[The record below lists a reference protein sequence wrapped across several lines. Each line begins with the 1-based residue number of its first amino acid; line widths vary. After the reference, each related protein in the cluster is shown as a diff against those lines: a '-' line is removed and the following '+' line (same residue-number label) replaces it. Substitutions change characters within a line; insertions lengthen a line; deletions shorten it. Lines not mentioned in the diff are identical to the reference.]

1 MGFRGGQGPLV
12 FGAHGRV
19 EQPSVAQAHLGRD
32 MAEQGH
38 QALQGDTG
46 VDQCGGVGVAQLV
59 RGDVRQAG
67 IA

>member
-1 MGFRGGQGPLV
+1 
-12 FGAHGRV
+12 
-19 EQPSVAQAHLGRD
+19 

-59 RGDVRQAG
+59 RGDVRQACVG
-67 IA
+67 GDAGQDVAKVIDGQASTVVGE